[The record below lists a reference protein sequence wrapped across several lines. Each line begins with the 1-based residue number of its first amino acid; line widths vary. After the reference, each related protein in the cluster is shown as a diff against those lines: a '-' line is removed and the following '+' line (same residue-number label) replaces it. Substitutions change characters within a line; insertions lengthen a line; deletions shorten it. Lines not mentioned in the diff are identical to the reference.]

1 MKLWIVR
8 IERSA
13 YVMADTEAEAIEQ
26 QSEIERWEDFPTV
39 SASLA
44 GTRKLPGWDDNC
56 LVYHAGTEDV
66 KLGAA
71 RERCTPARGK

>member
-13 YVMADTEAEAIEQ
+13 YVMADTEAEALEQ
-26 QSEIERWEDFPTV
+26 QSEIERWEDFSTV

-44 GTRKLPGWDDNC
+44 GTLMQAWADYC
-56 LVYHAGTEDV
+56 LAT
-66 KLGAA
+66 
-71 RERCTPARGK
+71 